1 MCVVS
6 FTWARLLWNT
16 SCSEHHVKQAM
27 PQLRPLWTW
36 HPKPKPLQQALF
48 CVPVWFSMHTNP
60 LIFTSQLKHTLS
72 QAFILSQANCG
83 LIALIVR
90 RARSVSVFV
99 WSLFEKLYQHSKHN
113 SQDWLSCFSYSLP
126 IPSLQIRLTRRF
138 STAILYQTILCPHQT
153 AVLCSNG
160 QRVNLFL
167 SSRFMKDTMQSIACV
182 AWGCWKRHVKQA
194 MPQLPPLWTWHPKP
208 KPIPRTR
215 VSNLLWARVDI
226 FRVRFLTKAVQKTL
240 TSLAFPAVAKT
251 VLGIL

>member
-1 MCVVS
+1 MLGTPRKAGHAS
-6 FTWARLLWNT
+6 T
-16 SCSEHHVKQAM
+16 STSLDMASKAKASATGTV
-27 PQLRPLWTW
+27 LRSCDSACIQTI
-36 HPKPKPLQQALF
+36 
-48 CVPVWFSMHTNP
+48 TNP

-72 QAFILSQANCG
+72 QAFILSQANRG

-99 WSLFEKLYQHSKHN
+99 WNLFEKLYQHSKHN
-113 SQDWLSCFSYSLP
+113 SQEWTSCFSYSLP
-126 IPSLQIRLTRRF
+126 IPSLQIRLARRF
-138 STAILYQTILCPHQT
+138 STAILYQTILSPHQT

-215 VSNLLWARVDI
+215 VSNLLWARVDT
-226 FRVRFLTKAVQKTL
+226 FACAL
-240 TSLAFPAVAKT
+240 SD
-251 VLGIL
+251 